1 MFPPETQTGVV
12 ERQPLFWCKHKG
24 GIMNEKLINDLF
36 DRLKKR
42 DEEFCLAMEGLKI
55 NVELL
60 TQRQDIA
67 SKRLEALEDIN
78 NIMSGN
84 YGNNPRNH
92 C

>member
-24 GIMNEKLINDLF
+24 GIMTEKQINDLF
-36 DRLKKR
+36 DLLKKR
-42 DEEFCLAMEGLKI
+42 DEEFCLGMEAMRTS
-55 NVELL
+55 VDLL
-60 TQRQDIA
+60 SERLTIA
-67 SKRLEALEDIN
+67 SERLEILEDIN

>member
-1 MFPPETQTGVV
+1 MT
-12 ERQPLFWCKHKG
+12 
-24 GIMNEKLINDLF
+24 EKLINDLF

-42 DEEFCLAMEGLKI
+42 DDEFCLAMEGLKI
-55 NVELL
+55 NIELL

-67 SKRLEALEDIN
+67 SKRLEVLEDIN

-84 YGNNPRNH
+84 YGNTPRNH